1 MIINATKDPNIQPIS
16 RGGTGATTVA
26 GARNALGL
34 GNTSGAVPIANGGT
48 GATSVAGARN
58 ALGLGNTSGAVP
70 VANGGTGATT
80 ASGARANLGVTV
92 ANLGLSGAETK
103 TLLWTNASP
112 GSSFASQTIP
122 GLDASGYDAIEIITR
137 ANTSDATRRI
147 DRVMKGEVCW
157 ATFVWNAR
165 YVRAISFNSGG
176 TVTVKEGNK
185 SSSVTTSVSND
196 NSAVIPL
203 KIYGIKG
210 V

>member
-16 RGGTGATTVA
+16 R
-26 GARNALGL
+26 
-34 GNTSGAVPIANGGT
+34 GGT

-80 ASGARANLGVTV
+80 AAAARTNLGVTV

-103 TLLWTNASP
+103 TLLWENASP
-112 GSSFASQTIP
+112 GSSFAEQTIISN
-122 GLDASGYDAIEIITR
+122 ASDYDAILIETIYTTGNSNTEIRRITKGQKAIITTIGGYDVNSYMQVR
-137 ANTSDATRRI
+137 
-147 DRVMKGEVCW
+147 G
-157 ATFVWNAR
+157 
-165 YVRAISFNSGG
+165 RAIQFNSEG
-176 TVTVKEGNK
+176 TVIAEPGYSHRTTENTANAGNQYM
-185 SSSVTTSVSND
+185 
-196 NSAVIPL
+196 IPY